1 MLTSK
6 ISKIG
11 KVVICGGKGVG
22 KTAMLEQLIYGH
34 VTIDSELHSTIEDT
48 YVASVDTGKG
58 SRDMLRIYDTAGL
71 QGNVQLP
78 RHYLLFSDAFILV
91 YDPSDPASLDL
102 LAGIK
107 NDIDKYKD
115 KKEMIIVV
123 IANMHSRQAR
133 LTGGQPMNAPTT
145 GGHPLPHSP
154 NGTHH
159 SNGAHSGPQSGNNDL
174 IESNLN
180 RANNWCARERIK
192 HYTVNAM
199 ERASL
204 YEPFIQLAIRLYP
217 TQTKSSFPQLRQLT
231 QKTSK
236 VDNS

>member
-6 ISKIG
+6 ISKVS
-11 KVVICGGKGVG
+11 KVVICGAKGVG
-22 KTAMLEQLIYGH
+22 KTAILEQLIYGN

-78 RHYLLFSDAFILV
+78 RHYLLYPDAFIVV
-91 YDPSDPASLDL
+91 YDPSDPASLDM

-107 NDIDKYKD
+107 SDIDKYKE
-115 KKEMIIVV
+115 KKEIIIIV
-123 IANMHSRQAR
+123 IANMRSRNLR
-133 LTGGQPMNAPTT
+133 TSVGT
-145 GGHPLPHSP
+145 SP
-154 NGTHH
+154 NNEGSPANGNHQHHLNGT
-159 SNGAHSGPQSGNNDL
+159 DM

-204 YEPFIQLAIRLYP
+204 YEPFVQLAIRLYP
-217 TQTKSSFPQLRQLT
+217 TQTKSSFQLRQLT
-231 QKTSK
+231 GQKASR

>member
-6 ISKIG
+6 ISKVG

-22 KTAMLEQLIYGH
+22 KTAILEQLIYGN
-34 VTIDSELHSTIEDT
+34 VTIESEIHSTIEDT

-71 QGNVQLP
+71 QGSVQLP
-78 RHYLLFSDAFILV
+78 RHYLAYPDAFILV
-91 YDPSDPASLDL
+91 YDPSDPSSLDML
-102 LAGIK
+102 GGIK
-107 NDIDKYKD
+107 SDIDKFKD
-115 KKEMIIVV
+115 KKEISIIV
-123 IANMHSRQAR
+123 IANMRSRQTRSA
-133 LTGGQPMNAPTT
+133 GS
-145 GGHPLPHSP
+145 SP
-154 NGTHH
+154 IN
-159 SNGAHSGPQSGNNDL
+159 SSQQQYQLNNDA
-174 IESNLN
+174 IESNLT
-180 RANNWCARERIK
+180 RANNWCARERLK

-204 YEPFIQLAIRLYP
+204 YEPFVQLASRLYP
-217 TQTKSSFPQLRQLT
+217 PQTKSSFPQLRQLT

>member
-6 ISKIG
+6 ISKVG
-11 KVVICGGKGVG
+11 KVVICGAKGVG
-22 KTAMLEQLIYGH
+22 KTAILEQLIYGN
-34 VTIDSELHSTIEDT
+34 VSIDSELHSTIEDT

-78 RHYLLFSDAFILV
+78 RHYLLYPDAFILV
-91 YDPSDPASLDL
+91 YDPSDPASLDM

-107 NDIDKYKD
+107 SDIDKYKE

-123 IANMHSRQAR
+123 IANMRSRQIRA
-133 LTGGQPMNAPTT
+133 TGPT
-145 GGHPLPHSP
+145 PV
-154 NGTHH
+154 
-159 SNGAHSGPQSGNNDL
+159 
-174 IESNLN
+174 ESNLN

-192 HYTVNAM
+192 HYAVNAM

-217 TQTKSSFPQLRQLT
+217 TQTKSTFPQLRQLT